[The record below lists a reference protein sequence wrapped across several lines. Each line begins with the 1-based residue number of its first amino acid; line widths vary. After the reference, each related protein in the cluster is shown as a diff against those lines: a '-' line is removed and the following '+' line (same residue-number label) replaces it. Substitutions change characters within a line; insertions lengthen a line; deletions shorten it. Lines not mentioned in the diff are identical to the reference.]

1 MANDRDKGNSVADAQ
16 ESAMGDEQDV
26 GAGEAFH
33 ASAPE
38 PSRAV
43 AGRRF
48 NLFRMYKPNQG
59 KQIRLWSAIGS
70 GLLICGG
77 WLWAVPKL
85 QVSFSAQRE
94 WLAPVIALAVSAVI
108 AAVVWWLVGVNRKSV
123 DFLIATESEMKKV
136 TWSSRKEVWGAT
148 KVVIG
153 MVIFLAFGLFCVDF
167 GFTWFFWKIGVLKA
181 PF

>member
-1 MANDRDKGNSVADAQ
+1 MANDRDNRDSVTDAD
-16 ESAMGDEQDV
+16 ESTAGDELEV
-26 GAGEAFH
+26 GAA
-33 ASAPE
+33 E
-38 PSRAV
+38 PARGPAAV
-43 AGRRF
+43 AARAPAGWKF
-48 NLFRMYKPNQG
+48 NFVRMYKPNQG

-70 GLLICGG
+70 GLLIVGG

-85 QVSFSAQRE
+85 QVSFTAQRE
-94 WLAPVIALAVSAVI
+94 WVATAIAMGVSAVL
-108 AAVVWWLVGVNRKSV
+108 AAVVWWLVGVSRGAV

-153 MVIFLAFGLFCVDF
+153 MVIFMAVGLFCVDF

>member
-1 MANDRDKGNSVADAQ
+1 MSKDRDKGNSVADA
-16 ESAMGDEQDV
+16 ERSAMGDERGIGGD
-26 GAGEAFH
+26 GA
-33 ASAPE
+33 
-38 PSRAV
+38 SRSPAGAAARAA
-43 AGRRF
+43 AGRRR

-59 KQIRLWSAIGS
+59 KQIRLWTAVGS
-70 GLLICGG
+70 GVLIAGG

-85 QVSFSAQRE
+85 QVSFSVQRE
-94 WLAPVIALAVSAVI
+94 WMAPAIALAVSAAV
-108 AAVVWWLVGVNRKSV
+108 AVVVWWLVGVSRTCV

-153 MVIFLAFGLFCVDF
+153 MVIFLAVGLFCVDF
-167 GFTWFFWKIGVLKA
+167 AFTWFFWKIGVLKA